1 MELVDATTPTT
12 DPVLSNTGEPL
23 EPFAKSAVIAIRGDP
38 FSLPDL
44 CRYYLEIL
52 PFDTVKPQPSGW
64 LITVTSEPTGLSLF
78 NGNG

>member
-1 MELVDATTPTT
+1 MDLVDATTPTT

-44 CRYYLEIL
+44 
-52 PFDTVKPQPSGW
+52 
-64 LITVTSEPTGLSLF
+64 
-78 NGNG
+78 